1 MSRYYC
7 HARLLLLLLLMAAV
21 PAAHAQVD
29 AQIRRRAEQEAEQQQ
44 QRQQLQEQSEQ
55 RQGRQDAATVRLPDA
70 SGGIVSDSSLPEE
83 TPCFT
88 FTQFALDLPSQLTP
102 AQQRHGASSLPQDPF
117 HFLLEAMEHYRGR
130 CIGSAGIKLI
140 HHNLTALLIA
150 RGYSTSRLGIP
161 EQDLSSGTF
170 VLALIPGVI
179 GTISFASED
188 VAASWRTAF
197 PVGPGDLLNLRELEQ
212 GLEQLKRIPSH
223 DVEMQI
229 VPGSSPGNSDIVIT
243 VRRSK
248 PWKISLSLDDSGSKS
263 TGSLQTGINLA
274 LDSPLGLNDLF
285 NLGFSSDVEHQGSQR
300 GTNGNKLNYSLPY
313 GNWTFG
319 LAASSYDYHQKIAG
333 LYETFVSSGKGRN
346 LEIKFSRLFQRSQE
360 QKNSLYFKLG
370 KRWNRAYINDTE
382 IGVQRRNA
390 THVELGWIHKHYFGA
405 AQLDLSL
412 ANRWGAGWLNGDADF
427 SNRQSGRATRRYTL
441 QTLDASLYVPFQLA
455 GQALSYSGTLH
466 AQMAQTALYA
476 SEQLSLGNR
485 YTVRGF
491 DGELSLSAERG
502 FFLRNEISLPW
513 GDRRQSVYVGLDG
526 GKVFGPSVKN
536 LLGDS
541 LAGAAVGLRGVW
553 QGLHYDLFLSRAL
566 YKPAQ
571 FRTSSTVA
579 GFSLVYQY

>member
-1 MSRYYC
+1 MRYATSSRPSLKIKERQYMSRYYC
-7 HARLLLLLLLMAAV
+7 HARLLLSLLWMASV

-55 RQGRQDAATVRLPDA
+55 RQRRQDAATVRLPDA
-70 SGGIVSDSSLPEE
+70 SSGIVNDSSLPEE

-88 FTQFALDLPSQLTP
+88 FTQFVLDLPSQLTP
-102 AQQRHGASSLPQDPF
+102 AQQRLGASSLSLDPF
-117 HFLLEAMEHYRGR
+117 HFLLEAMEYYRGR
-130 CIGSAGIKLI
+130 CIGSTGIKQI

-179 GTISFASED
+179 GTISFASEN

-197 PVGPGDLLNLRELEQ
+197 PIGPGDLLNLRELEQ

-229 VPGSSPGNSDIVIT
+229 VPGAHPGESDIVISI
-243 VRRSK
+243 RRSTS
-248 PWKISLSLDDSGSKS
+248 WKISLSLDDSGAKS
-263 TGSLQTGINLA
+263 TGSLQSGINLA
-274 LDSPLGLNDLF
+274 LDNPLGLNDLF
-285 NLGFSSDVEHQGSQR
+285 NLGLSSDVERRGSQR

-313 GNWTFG
+313 GNWTFS

-390 THVELGWIHKHYFGA
+390 INAV
-405 AQLDLSL
+405 
-412 ANRWGAGWLNGDADF
+412 
-427 SNRQSGRATRRYTL
+427 
-441 QTLDASLYVPFQLA
+441 ASSRPKKI
-455 GQALSYSGTLH
+455 LH
-466 AQMAQTALYA
+466 IIPPSPS
-476 SEQLSLGNR
+476 SE
-485 YTVRGF
+485 
-491 DGELSLSAERG
+491 
-502 FFLRNEISLPW
+502 
-513 GDRRQSVYVGLDG
+513 
-526 GKVFGPSVKN
+526 N
-536 LLGDS
+536 LLQQ
-541 LAGAAVGLRGVW
+541 VR
-553 QGLHYDLFLSRAL
+553 H
-566 YKPAQ
+566 
-571 FRTSSTVA
+571 
-579 GFSLVYQY
+579 